1 MRWPWQRHGRRRRAE
16 TPVPPAADRWAA
28 EWSETFLPQPPLRSV
43 VVDPPSTS
51 TVRLGFSDGTELELD
66 ESALLTTSLHAAAR
80 ALIGTERPQ
89 RS

>member
-16 TPVPPAADRWAA
+16 APLPPAADQWADSWA
-28 EWSETFLPQPPLRSV
+28 ETFLPQPPPRAA

-66 ESALLTTSLHAAAR
+66 ESSGDSQALRDIAATLTR
-80 ALIGTERPQ
+80 
-89 RS
+89 RSTA